1 MPPFRYPANF
11 VRFLGTAG
19 TRFIMLSQ
27 RRSSGGIWFSYGGA
41 RGVID
46 PGPGSLVR
54 ICEASPPLSPVD
66 INTIILTHRHVD
78 HSSDVNA
85 LAEGMILKSRTPRG
99 FILSTRDALEDGDR
113 VIMKYLLS
121 RIAVTAIHEDGKRT
135 SPAGGVTIES
145 VGHSH
150 HGVECYGCVFRANGL
165 PSWGVI
171 SDTAPLPDFPSR
183 YGACELLIVNTALT
197 FPRAKLDHMAL
208 PDVESLLARTA
219 PTVAA
224 VTHMGSDMLDKGS
237 EYISRRL
244 TTHATKV
251 IAAEDGMILTL
262 ENPITI
268 IKPEGFNDD
277 GARE

>member
-1 MPPFRYPANF
+1 MPPFEYPANF

-54 ICEASPPLSPVD
+54 ICEARPSLSPID
-66 INTIILTHRHVD
+66 INTIILTHRHID

-85 LAEGMILKSRTPRG
+85 LAEGMILKSQTPRG

-113 VIMKYLLS
+113 VIMRYLLS
-121 RIAVTAIHEDGKRT
+121 GIAETAIHEDGKFT
-135 SPAGGVTIES
+135 SPARGVTIES
-145 VGHSH
+145 VIHSH
-150 HGVECYGCVFRANGL
+150 HGVECYGCVFRASGL

-183 YGACELLIVNTALT
+183 YGDCKLLIVNTALM
-197 FPRAKLDHMAL
+197 FPRATLDHMSL
-208 PDVESLLARTA
+208 PDVESLLERTA
-219 PTVAA
+219 PAVAV
-224 VTHMGSDMLDKGS
+224 VTHMGADMLDRGG

-244 TTHATKV
+244 AARATKV
-251 IAAEDGMILTL
+251 IAATDGMILTL

-268 IKPEGFNDD
+268 LKPEGFDD
-277 GARE
+277 D